1 MNSLSILYQNVR
13 GLRSKLPIVYSSSV
27 DCDFNVIVFTE
38 SWLSSDINDS
48 EILCSDYQ
56 VFRNDRYSGIE
67 GTRKKGGGV
76 LIAVHNSISSDN
88 FQVSIP
94 VSIEIICVRLI
105 FKNCLVYVTCSYIP
119 PNSPMEIY
127 SQHAELIGNVASNLG
142 PNDSLVVLGDFNLPT
157 ITWSFCDDVGR

>member
-1 MNSLSILYQNVR
+1 MYQNVR

-27 DCDFNVIVFTE
+27 DRDYKVIVFTE

-48 EILCSDYQ
+48 EIFCSGYQ

-67 GTRKKGGGV
+67 GTRKKRGGV

-94 VSIEIICVRLI
+94 VSIEMCTFDFQKLLSICYL
-105 FKNCLVYVTCSYIP
+105 L
-119 PNSPMEIY
+119 IY
-127 SQHAELIGNVASNLG
+127 SPEFTNGNLLTA
-142 PNDSLVVLGDFNLPT
+142 
-157 ITWSFCDDVGR
+157 C